1 MENFAAFV
9 SIAAVIGL
17 IVAFTMPKEYTSKVV
32 LAPEVTSMGGSM
44 LGGLG
49 ELVQSFGYDIG
60 NSTSVDA
67 IYPDIYPNIFHPRI
81 CDGIIGCPFAV
92 INRRYEDFLP
102 KPFDGDGK
110 SRTD

>member
-1 MENFAAFV
+1 MNKEVATKEIDVIGLIRKVAKEWKTLLLFV

-49 ELVQSFGYDIG
+49 DLVQSFGYDIG
-60 NSTSVDA
+60 RRFPESFSSLLYKHV
-67 IYPDIYPNIFHPRI
+67 YPPGLSEN
-81 CDGIIGCPFAV
+81 G
-92 INRRYEDFLP
+92 LP
-102 KPFDGDGK
+102 VL
-110 SRTD
+110 